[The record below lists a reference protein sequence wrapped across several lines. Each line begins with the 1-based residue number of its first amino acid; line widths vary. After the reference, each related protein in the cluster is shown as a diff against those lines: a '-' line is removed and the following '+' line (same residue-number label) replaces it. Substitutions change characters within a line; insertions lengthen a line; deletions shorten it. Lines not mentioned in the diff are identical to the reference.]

1 MRLILLFLFTILG
14 ANLMISML
22 NSDMTQKIQ
31 ERNEALERLTK
42 PPSNLIK

>member
-1 MRLILLFLFTILG
+1 MRLILLSFFTILG

-31 ERNEALERLTK
+31 ERNAALERLTN

>member
-31 ERNEALERLTK
+31 ERNEVLERLTN
-42 PPSNLIK
+42 PPSNTIK

>member
-1 MRLILLFLFTILG
+1 MRICLLVIFTILG
-14 ANLMISML
+14 ANLMVSML

-31 ERNEALERLTK
+31 ERNEALERLIN